1 MEDKQKICDALLE
14 CLKLTRYGMDIAAI
28 RYFRQTESD
37 EEVIIYFKGEGT
49 LTINV
54 SMDSGIGMLRDILKK
69 L

>member
-28 RYFRQTESD
+28 KHFQLTESD
-37 EEVIIYFKGEGT
+37 EEVTIYFKGEGT
-49 LTINV
+49 ITVNV
-54 SMDSGIGMLRDILKK
+54 SMDSGFGMIKDIFKK